1 VSVILVGLSHRTAP
15 VAVRERHAVPAAAS
29 TACNAKLA
37 HKPGLHEAAIL
48 STCNRTELLAVADDD
63 AAAQDALVAFLRD
76 EIGDGTLLPAQTYA
90 LRDGEAVAHVFRV
103 ASSLDAMVVG
113 EAQILG
119 QLKDAWRAA
128 SAAGT
133 LGPVLHRLLQRAFR
147 AAKRVR
153 AETGLGGASVS
164 LARVGVALARE
175 IFETFEGKLV
185 LLVGAG
191 EMAESA
197 LRGLVDAGARQVTV
211 VNRSVESARRL
222 AERTGGRA
230 LPLDALEAE
239 LARADVALVSLA
251 VERPLLVPSTL
262 APVMARRQGR
272 PLLLVDLGLPRNVD
286 PAVNALRDVYLYN
299 LDALDAIAERGRA
312 ARAAEIPRAEAIV
325 ADECARFERWRAG
338 LEAVPTI
345 RALVA
350 RGEAVAHAEVERAL
364 ERAPA
369 GVDRAVLERLASG
382 IVARLLHTPLER
394 LRAEAEEGSGAY
406 IADAFRELLGLDS
419 EEDA

>member
-15 VAVRERHAVPAAAS
+15 VAVRERHAVPAASS

-37 HKPGLHEAAIL
+37 QKPGLREAAIL

-63 AAAQDALVAFLRD
+63 AAGSEALVAFLRD

-90 LRDGEAVAHVFRV
+90 LRGAEAVAHVFRV

-128 SAAGT
+128 SAAST
-133 LGPVLHRLLQRAFR
+133 LGPILHRLLQRSFR

-175 IFETFEGKLV
+175 IFESFEGKLV

-197 LRGLVDAGARQVTV
+197 LRGLVDAGARQITV
-211 VNRSVESARRL
+211 VNRSLESARRL
-222 AERTGGRA
+222 VERTGGRA
-230 LPLDALEAE
+230 LALEALEAE

-286 PAVNALRDVYLYN
+286 PAVNQLRDVYLYD
-299 LDALDAIAERGRA
+299 LDDLDAIAERGRA
-312 ARAAEIPRAEAIV
+312 ARAAEVPRAEAIV

-345 RALVA
+345 RALLA
-350 RGEAVAHAEVERAL
+350 RGEAITRAEVERAL

-369 GVDRAVLERLASG
+369 GADRAALERLAAAV
-382 IVARLLHTPLER
+382 VARLLHAPLER
-394 LRAEAEEGSGAY
+394 LRAEAEEGGGAY
-406 IADAFRELLGLDS
+406 IADALRELFGLD
-419 EEDA
+419 EEDE

>member
-1 VSVILVGLSHRTAP
+1 MSVLLVGLSHRTAP
-15 VAVRERHAVPAAAS
+15 VSVRERHAVAAAS
-29 TACNAKLA
+29 SQAANAKLLQ
-37 HKPGLHEAAIL
+37 KPGLREAAIL

-63 AAAQDALVAFLRD
+63 GAAQSELVAFLRD
-76 EIGDGTLLPAQTYA
+76 EIGDGTLLPSQTYA
-90 LRDGEAVAHVFRV
+90 LRDAEAVAHLFRV

-119 QLKDAWRAA
+119 QLKAAWRDA
-128 SAAGT
+128 SEART
-133 LGPVLHRLLQRAFR
+133 LGPILHRLLQRAFR

-175 IFETFEGKLV
+175 IFESFDGKAV

-197 LRGLVDAGARQVTV
+197 LRGLRDAGASRITV
-211 VNRSVESARRL
+211 VNRSLEGAQRL
-222 AERTGGRA
+222 AERAGGRA
-230 LPLDALEAE
+230 LGLDALDAE
-239 LARADVALVSLA
+239 LARADVALVSLS
-251 VERPLLVPSTL
+251 VERPLLVPATL
-262 APVMARRQGR
+262 APVMVRRQGR
-272 PLLLVDLGLPRNVD
+272 PLLLIDLGLPRNVD
-286 PAVNALRDVYLYN
+286 PAVNRLRDVYLYD
-299 LDALDAIAERGRA
+299 LDGLDAIAERGRA

-350 RGEAVAHAEVERAL
+350 RGEAVAKAEVERAL

-369 GVDRAVLERLASG
+369 GVDRAVLERLAAG
-382 IVARLLHTPLER
+382 VVAHLLHTPLER
-394 LRAEAEEGSGAY
+394 LRAEAEEGSGPY
-406 IADAFRELLGLDS
+406 IADALRELLGLDT
-419 EEDA
+419 EEDR